1 MEKKQWWGEK
11 VLLRFEHSRCAENI
25 RMYIIFL
32 SKDKWDNSLRK
43 SCLYFFDNQK
53 QTNKT
58 CQLHFQIFLVQYQT
72 SYEFSL
78 LVLQHLQFLHY
89 SSQTHFS
96 LLLTSFI
103 WGFIT
108 FCYKTSFLY
117 ETLLDFS

>member
-32 SKDKWDNSLRK
+32 SKDKWDNSLGK
-43 SCLYFFDNQK
+43 CCLYFFDIQAKK
-53 QTNKT
+53 QT

-78 LVLQHLQFLHY
+78 L
-89 SSQTHFS
+89 
-96 LLLTSFI
+96 LLTSSVFTLFFSNSYQFVLHI
-103 WGFIT
+103 HLGFHQKHL
-108 FCYKTSFLY
+108 FY
-117 ETLLDFS
+117 ETLLDFSQRSF